1 MVWRIAWREIR
12 LGFRNPWAYSFLA
25 LFSIFNIALM
35 LVQSHNS
42 LQGYTHTT
50 GALINLILYL
60 LPLMTVLLGAFAIT
74 SEREDGGWE
83 LLATFPLSTTSLLTG
98 KYFGVLV
105 VLCVIICFGFGIS
118 SVLCAIF
125 GVPLALS
132 ALLFLLLFSLLL
144 VLVFL
149 AIAVLVGT
157 LSRNRWQALTIGVGL
172 WFVLIIG
179 WFTFLISVLGYVPYL
194 WIKRLIVTLTFL
206 NPAELIRIY
215 MVTQMGGG
223 SIFGPEYA
231 TWLEW
236 MQHPAS
242 VLGFSGVLMIW
253 IVVMLGLSIAIWERR
268 RRRA

>member
-25 LFSIFNIALM
+25 LFSLFNIALM
-35 LVQSHNS
+35 LVQSHQS

-50 GALINLILYL
+50 GALINLTLYL
-60 LPLMTVLLGAFAIT
+60 LPLMTILLGAFAIT

-83 LLATFPLSTTSLLTG
+83 LLSTLPLSTTSLLTG
-98 KYFGVLV
+98 KYCGVLV
-105 VLCVIICFGFGIS
+105 VLCVIVCFGFGIS
-118 SVLCAIF
+118 GLLSAIF

-132 ALLFLLLFSLLL
+132 TLLFFLAFSLLL
-144 VLVFL
+144 VIVFL
-149 AIAVLVGT
+149 AIALLVGT
-157 LSRNRWQALTIGVGL
+157 VSRNRWQALTIGVGL

-179 WFTFLISVLGYVPYL
+179 WFTFLVSTLVYVPYL
-194 WIKRLIVTLTFL
+194 WIKPLIITLTFL

-215 MVTQMGGG
+215 MVTKMGGG

-231 TWLEW
+231 AWLDW

-242 VLGFSGVLMIW
+242 VFGFAGVLIVW
-253 IVVMLGLSIAIWERR
+253 ILGMLVLSIFIWERR
-268 RRRA
+268 RRRG